1 MHFWL
6 DICHYIPIEIRVPIS
21 PTEGWDMLPTDQ
33 KNRQYSLESN
43 DPTWM
48 CIPLSKWMYI
58 HSYSSYIL
66 PYGGEL
72 TMVMTIEP
80 TPHLHPQVAYLSYSP
95 LPPNKSYDLL
105 LNPIKIG
112 SNPLAKSQKITSFGQ
127 LQMPE
132 AKPWRASPRT
142 WATFGSPS
150 AASDVDVF
158 EAMGKKAP

>member
-21 PTEGWDMLPTDQ
+21 PTEGWDMLPTYQ

-48 CIPLSKWMYI
+48 CIPLSKWMYTY
-58 HSYSSYIL
+58 SYSSYIL

-112 SNPLAKSQKITSFGQ
+112 SNPLAKSKKNHQ
-127 LQMPE
+127 L
-132 AKPWRASPRT
+132 
-142 WATFGSPS
+142 WATADARGQAVAGLSQDLGDFRQHVRSLRRRRGR
-150 AASDVDVF
+150 SD
-158 EAMGKKAP
+158 GKKAP